1 MSTIILYNYTTTWDV
16 WLCYMSTLPRK
27 ELADFFLFLL
37 NFAYDTVKVGECTK
51 GNAKKKKKEKTA
63 KIL

>member
-1 MSTIILYNYTTTWDV
+1 MYDFAICLQSMYFTTKRA
-16 WLCYMSTLPRK
+16 CR
-27 ELADFFLFLL
+27 FFLFLL